1 MAPKKGTKSSKS
13 KVASSKIKNIKE
25 SSIQKKNASE
35 KKQLKRGTKQNEK
48 GKENKGKK
56 GVPAPEVPERE
67 LTEEDFAMLDENPTS
82 LQFLTNVK
90 PEELTKKVEK
100 GPRPEIYDQK
110 LSKDDDFDSE
120 EEFDSYGSDEDIP
133 NYSNDSDQEQDY
145 ELRPRAIS
153 SWNMTDSNRLPIKT
167 KEGLLHAVKED
178 ATQAEGNGK
187 EEEEEEKED
196 SPEGEGQG
204 EEIKEEDPSK
214 DTSVEEPQLS
224 PKQQIQLDKEV
235 LASLAQKL
243 LEEPEDSLHV
253 FKSIF
258 EKFQSPLITIKKL
271 SLLTALAVFQDLI
284 PGYRIRPLSEEEQS
298 TKLSKEVAQRWS
310 YEQTFLKYYM
320 RFIEILESI
329 LKSYASLENDVEKSL
344 YEVAVRC
351 VSRLIE
357 HVPHF
362 NYHDKL
368 LTLAVQQ
375 ISHKSKRNSFD
386 LFINS
391 LTAILK
397 EDNLGR
403 VSLDCVKLLSKM
415 FKHRNYDVLPEV
427 YDLFLHI
434 QVLSDM
440 ELKDS
445 SEERSKIKKR
455 KQDRPHLNKKARKTL
470 KETKEI
476 EKEMKEAEAVI
487 SAEDRER
494 YQNEVLKTVFL
505 TYFKTLQAR
514 SKLLGNALEGLAR
527 LSHLINVEF
536 FGDLLQVLREL
547 VSDDNMLL
555 AEGKPAVQSTREAL
569 LTVSTAFEIASAPG
583 VNKLNL
589 DLDLSIFIQRLYR
602 LILPFSL
609 NPDADLS
616 YKVNRLRDPDAPSKK
631 NVVNASTQ
639 MEMLLKCYQSFFFK
653 SKSVSS
659 TRLAAFSKR
668 LAISSL
674 QLPEH
679 SSTAAIALLARLVSR
694 YTKLHRMFTS
704 EEQIGDG
711 IYQPF
716 VEDPEL
722 CKSSTAMLYETFLLK
737 NHYSPAISRSANS
750 LFKLSTE

>member
-1 MAPKKGTKSSKS
+1 MAPKKGSKS
-13 KVASSKIKNIKE
+13 AKPKVASSKIKNIKE
-25 SSIQKKNASE
+25 SSKQKKNASE
-35 KKQLKRGTKQNEK
+35 KKQLKKNNKQDDK
-48 GKENKGKK
+48 GKGNKEKK
-56 GVPAPEVPERE
+56 GVPVPEAPERE
-67 LTEEDFAMLDENPTS
+67 LTEEDFAMLDENSAS
-82 LQFLTNVK
+82 LQFLAKVK

-100 GPRPEIYDQK
+100 GPRPEIYDLRPSK
-110 LSKDDDFDSE
+110 KDDLSSDE
-120 EEFDSYGSDEDIP
+120 GFDSYDSDEGID
-133 NYSNDSDQEQDY
+133 YSNDSDQEQDY
-145 ELRPRAIS
+145 ELLPRSIS
-153 SWNMTDSNRLPIKT
+153 SWNAAESNRLPIKT
-167 KEGLLHAVKED
+167 KEGHLHAVKGDTRE
-178 ATQAEGNGK
+178 AEEQND
-187 EEEEEEKED
+187 EEESESESSSEKREEEASED
-196 SPEGEGQG
+196 ETSNVP
-204 EEIKEEDPSK
+204 
-214 DTSVEEPQLS
+214 SVEEPQLS
-224 PKQQIQLDKEV
+224 PKQQIQADKEE

-243 LEEPEDSLHV
+243 LEEPEESLHV

-258 EKFQSPLITIKKL
+258 EKFQSPFITTKKL

-284 PGYRIRPLSEEEQS
+284 PGYRIRPLSEEEES

-310 YEQTFLKYYM
+310 YEQTFLKHYM

-329 LKSYASLENDVEKSL
+329 FKSYPSLENDVQKSL

-362 NYHDKL
+362 NFHDKL
-368 LTLAVQQ
+368 LTMAVQQ
-375 ISHKSKRNSFD
+375 ISHKSKRNNFD
-386 LFINS
+386 MFLNS
-391 LTAILK
+391 LAAILK

-403 VSLDCVKLLSKM
+403 VSMNCVKLLSKM
-415 FKHRNYDVLPEV
+415 FKHRNYDVLPDV
-427 YDLFLHI
+427 YDLFLNI
-434 QVLSDM
+434 QILSDM

-445 SEERSKIKKR
+445 SSEPTKLKKR
-455 KQDRPHLNKKARKTL
+455 KQDRPHLTKKARKTL

-476 EKEMKEAEAVI
+476 EKEMKEADAVI
-487 SAEDRER
+487 SAEDREK
-494 YQNEVLKTVFL
+494 YQAEVLKMVFL
-505 TYFKTLQAR
+505 TYFKTLQSR

-527 LSHLINVEF
+527 LSRLINVEF

-547 VSDDNMLL
+547 VLDDNLLL
-555 AEGKPAVQSTREAL
+555 AEGKPGVQTTREAL

-609 NPDADLS
+609 NPDADLT

-653 SKSVSS
+653 SKSVSPA
-659 TRLAAFSKR
+659 RLAAFSKR

-679 SSTAAIALLARLVSR
+679 SSMAAIALLTRLVSR

-737 NHYSPAISRSANS
+737 NHYSPTISRSANG
-750 LFKLSTE
+750 LFKMTTE

>member
-1 MAPKKGTKSSKS
+1 MAPKKGSGSTKP

-25 SSIQKKNASE
+25 SSKQKKNASE
-35 KKQLKRGTKQNEK
+35 KKQLRRNNKQDDKGNGT
-48 GKENKGKK
+48 KGKK
-56 GVPAPEVPERE
+56 GVPVPETPERE
-67 LTEEDFAMLDENPTS
+67 LTEEDFAMLDENSTS
-82 LQFLTNVK
+82 LQFLAKVK
-90 PEELTKKVEK
+90 PDELTKKVEK
-100 GPRPEIYDQK
+100 GPRPEIYDQRP
-110 LSKDDDFDSE
+110 SKEDDISSDE
-120 EEFDSYGSDEDIP
+120 GFDSYDSDEGID
-133 NYSNDSDQEQDY
+133 YSNDSDQEQDY
-145 ELRPRAIS
+145 ELRPRSIS
-153 SWNMTDSNRLPIKT
+153 SWNTADSNRLPIKT
-167 KEGLLHAVKED
+167 KEGHLHAVKED
-178 ATQAEGNGK
+178 ATEAKEQDDQEEIESEDSSEEK
-187 EEEEEEKED
+187 EEERASED
-196 SPEGEGQG
+196 
-204 EEIKEEDPSK
+204 
-214 DTSVEEPQLS
+214 DTSNVPSVEEPQI
-224 PKQQIQLDKEV
+224 PPRQQIQLDKEE
-235 LASLAQKL
+235 LASFAQKL
-243 LEEPEDSLHV
+243 LEEPEESLHV

-258 EKFQSPLITIKKL
+258 GKFQSPLITTKKL

-284 PGYRIRPLSEEEQS
+284 PGYRIRPLSDEEES

-310 YEQTFLKYYM
+310 YEQTFLKHYM
-320 RFIEILESI
+320 RFIEILEFI
-329 LKSYASLENDVEKSL
+329 FKSYPSLENDVQKSL

-375 ISHKSKRNSFD
+375 LSHKSKRNNFD
-386 LFINS
+386 MLMKS
-391 LTAILK
+391 LGTILK

-415 FKHRNYDVLPEV
+415 FKHRNYDVLPDV
-427 YDLFLHI
+427 YDLFLNI
-434 QVLSDM
+434 QILSDM

-445 SEERSKIKKR
+445 SNEPTKLKKR
-455 KQDRPHLNKKARKTL
+455 KQDRPHLTKKARKTL

-476 EKEMKEAEAVI
+476 EKEMKEADAVI

-494 YQNEVLKTVFL
+494 FQAEVLKMVFL

-527 LSHLINVEF
+527 LSRLINVEF

-547 VSDDNMLL
+547 VLDDNMLL
-555 AEGKPAVQSTREAL
+555 AEGKPAVQTTREAL
-569 LTVSTAFEIASAPG
+569 LTVSTAFEITSAPG

-609 NPDADLS
+609 NPDADLT
-616 YKVNRLRDPDAPSKK
+616 YKVNRLRDPDAPTKK
-631 NVVNASTQ
+631 TVVNASTQ
-639 MEMLLKCYQSFFFK
+639 MEMILKCYQSFFFK
-653 SKSVSS
+653 SKSVSPA
-659 TRLAAFSKR
+659 RLAAFSKR

-679 SSTAAIALLARLVSR
+679 STMAAIALLTRLVSR

-737 NHYSPAISRSANS
+737 NHYSPTISRSANG
-750 LFKLSTE
+750 LFKVSTE